1 MVAYGDAKKSGR
13 EVSFDVTDNTITVN
27 GVSFNMIWVEGGT
40 FKMGSNDGYSGARPA
55 HDVTLDGYCI
65 AETEVTQEL
74 WKAVMGGY
82 DRWDDDWGK
91 GPNYPAY
98 FVSYYEAIDFCEKLN
113 ELTYNKYNF
122 RLPTEA
128 EWEYAA
134 RGGNKSHGYEYSGS
148 NNIDGVAWY
157 DDNSGYIAHP
167 VKSKKCNELGLYD
180 MSGNLWEWC
189 SDRYSSSYY
198 SHSPSKNPTGPNHGD
213 YRVLRGGSWNY
224 YKWDCQVTYRH
235 NYDPD
240 HGFDSGG
247 FRIVSSSLSLQ

>member
-1 MVAYGDAKKSGR
+1 MVACGDANKSSNDATSKT
-13 EVSFDVTDNTITVN
+13 VTVN
-27 GVSFNMIWVEGGT
+27 GVSFNMIQVEGGT
-40 FKMGSNDGYSGARPA
+40 FEMGSNYGESDEKPV
-55 HDVTLDGYCI
+55 HDVTLDGYWI
-65 AETEVTQEL
+65 AETEVTQAL
-74 WKAVMGGY
+74 WKAVMGKDEG
-82 DRWDDDWGK
+82 WSDDLGK
-91 GPNYPAY
+91 GSDYPVY
-98 FVSYYEAIDFCEKLN
+98 NVSYYDAIDFCEKLN
-113 ELTYNKYNF
+113 ELTDYKYNF

-134 RGGNKSHGYEYSGS
+134 RGGNKSNGYKYSGS
-148 NNIDGVAWY
+148 DDIGSVAWY
-157 DDNSGYIAHP
+157 QENSNRSTHP

-247 FRIVSSSLSLQ
+247 FRIVSSSLSL